1 MNDDKE
7 VSGWNK
13 HRRNMMKS
21 EVNSEGGL
29 LLKEVFSGVV
39 LETGKGHKLTVCM
52 RDDTMEMQV
61 VGTGRWF
68 RADMESG
75 EIYEMAER
83 MLLPDNAGGK
93 PQSEAKSD

>member
-1 MNDDKE
+1 
-7 VSGWNK
+7 
-13 HRRNMMKS
+13 MKV

-29 LLKEVFSGVV
+29 LLKEVFNGLV
-39 LETGKGHKLTVCM
+39 LETGEGNRLTVCM
-52 RDDTMEMQV
+52 RDDTIEMQV

-83 MLLPDNAGGK
+83 MLPPDNAEVTGK
-93 PQSEAKSD
+93 T

>member
-1 MNDDKE
+1 MKVE
-7 VSGWNK
+7 V
-13 HRRNMMKS
+13 H
-21 EVNSEGGL
+21 SEGGL
-29 LLKEVFSGVV
+29 LLKEVFNGLV
-39 LETGKGHKLTVCM
+39 LETGEGNMLTVCM
-52 RDDTMEMQV
+52 RDDTIEMQV

-93 PQSEAKSD
+93 PLEKSD